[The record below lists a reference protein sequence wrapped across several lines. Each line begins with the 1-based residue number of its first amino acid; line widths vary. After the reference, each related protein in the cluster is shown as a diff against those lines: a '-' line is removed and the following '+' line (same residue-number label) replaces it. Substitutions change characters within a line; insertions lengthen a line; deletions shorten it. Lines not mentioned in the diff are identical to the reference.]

1 VGPTQPFV
9 HGVTASFLGLKRPGR
24 GVDHFHKVPRLRMT
38 GAVPL
43 PFLSVFLARTVTD
56 LPYVCKS
63 PPPENVYVFRFYPI
77 RATCPACFILFGC
90 FLFISQSSA
99 ATSHCQ
105 LPIAVRP
112 LTYARSGE
120 SSANR
125 ELLVVQ
131 LSSLLQLLH
140 SEAQLFSSAPCF

>member
-1 VGPTQPFV
+1 
-9 HGVTASFLGLKRPGR
+9 
-24 GVDHFHKVPRLRMT
+24 
-38 GAVPL
+38 
-43 PFLSVFLARTVTD
+43 
-56 LPYVCKS
+56 
-63 PPPENVYVFRFYPI
+63 VYVFLLYPI

-90 FLFISQSSA
+90 PFFISQSSA

-140 SEAQLFSSAPCF
+140 SGQVILLRTLFLTTPYCKLLEQLFVARCSLAYSRLQTWAGMRMSASFRFAESFALILAVRGE